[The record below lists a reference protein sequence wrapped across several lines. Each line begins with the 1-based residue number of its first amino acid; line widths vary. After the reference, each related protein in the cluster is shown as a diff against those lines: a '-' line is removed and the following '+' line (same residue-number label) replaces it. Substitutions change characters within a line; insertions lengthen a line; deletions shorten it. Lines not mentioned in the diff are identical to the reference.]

1 MQSPVTPLSPTV
13 LKGHSY
19 QCQHSPRAP
28 PLSRW
33 CLQHIFFSHQT
44 LVGFWVRAVQGDSA
58 LGWVR
63 GWQSDRVLRA
73 PHLLSLRR
81 RLSQPRAALTSLALL
96 SPRLIHDYLS
106 VAPFADYLDSLYFNR
121 FLQWKWLER

>member
-1 MQSPVTPLSPTV
+1 M
-13 LKGHSY
+13 
-19 QCQHSPRAP
+19 
-28 PLSRW
+28 
-33 CLQHIFFSHQT
+33 
-44 LVGFWVRAVQGDSA
+44 GFWVRAVQGDSA

-63 GWQSDRVLRA
+63 GWQSDRVLGA
-73 PHLLSLRR
+73 PRLLSLRR